1 MIRGGTYEIEIQ
13 IKDTNTGNP
22 IDLTNVTGILVG
34 LYGEG
39 RRLFGKWSYVDKST
53 LGFGDVT
60 ITNAINGIISVAL
73 QSTDSLNAIEKIC
86 KLEVLVT
93 FNNPMFDDNL
103 QISIDTDIILE
114 KVERS
119 IFEGVSAI

>member
-13 IKDTNTGNP
+13 IKDTNTGSP

>member
-13 IKDTNTGNP
+13 VKDTDTGNP
-22 IDLTNVTGILVG
+22 IDLTSATGILVG

-39 RRLFGKWSYVDKST
+39 RRLFGKWSYVDKSAE
-53 LGFGDVT
+53 GFGDVT

-73 QSTDSLNAIEKIC
+73 QSEDSLNAIEKIC
-86 KLEVLVT
+86 KLEVMVT
-93 FNNPMFDDNL
+93 FNNPMFTDNV
-103 QISIDTDIILE
+103 QISIDTDIIIE

-119 IFEGVSAI
+119 IFEGVSAL

>member
-13 IKDTNTGNP
+13 VKDTDTGNP
-22 IDLTNVTGILVG
+22 IDLTSATGILVG

-39 RRLFGKWSYVDKST
+39 RRLFGKWSYVDKSA

-60 ITNAINGIISVAL
+60 ITNAVNGILSVAL
-73 QSTDSLNAIEKIC
+73 QSEDSLNAIEKIC
-86 KLEVLVT
+86 KLEVMVT
-93 FNNPMFDDNL
+93 FNNPMFTDNV
-103 QISIDTDIILE
+103 QISIDTDIIIE

-119 IFEGVSAI
+119 IFEGVSAL